1 MSQDYK
7 VCEWCNNALDFGTTV
22 CPFCG
27 KSQMSSYQFSDN
39 QNQWKQ
45 GISNLI
51 SDELKNKISKFVI
64 IWVLLYFLFS
74 MITTALILLHGGEH
88 RSFLY
93 NF

>member
-27 KSQMSSYQFSDN
+27 KSQMPSYQFDN

-45 GISNLI
+45 GIPSPIN
-51 SDELKNKISKFVI
+51 DELKKKISKFII
-64 IWVLLYFLFS
+64 IWALLYFLVS
-74 MITTALILLHGGEH
+74 TVIAVLTILP
-88 RSFLY
+88 
-93 NF
+93 